1 MNERIRTPTQQQ
13 VQRVLLIEGG
23 INLTLLLTKLSVG
36 LVTNSL
42 AILAD
47 AVHSLSDLANNVIAW
62 IVVRISHRP
71 PDSNH
76 PYGHKKFEI
85 LAVFGLATLLS
96 VVAFELILNAFRR
109 GDAGAVFSSGWTLG
123 LMVFVLFANVATAS
137 WQRRQARRLNS
148 AIIEAD
154 AKHTFSDVLTTVGV
168 IIGWQLSAMGYPVLD
183 AVATGVVALMI
194 FYMSYSLFR
203 RALPAL
209 VDEVA
214 LVPEEVRAS
223 VLALD
228 GVQSVSKVRSR
239 WIGDAIALDLVITVD
254 AKMTTL
260 AAHEIADQ
268 VESELER
275 AFDVEDATVHVEPAL
290 AGEVEMRDFH

>member
-1 MNERIRTPTQQQ
+1 MNERTKTPTQKQ

-23 INLTLLLTKLSVG
+23 INLMLLLTKLAVG
-36 LVTNSL
+36 VTTNSL

-47 AVHSLSDLANNVIAW
+47 AVHSLSDLANNIIAW

-96 VVAFELILNAFRR
+96 VVAFELILSAFRR
-109 GDAGAVFSSGWTLG
+109 GDSSAVFSSGWTLG
-123 LMVFVLFANVATAS
+123 TMVFVLCANFATAS

-154 AKHTFSDVLTTVGV
+154 AQHTFSDVLTTVGV

-183 AVATGVVALMI
+183 AAATGVVALMI
-194 FYMSYSLFR
+194 FYMSYALFR

-214 LVPEEVRAS
+214 LAPEEVRTS

-254 AKMTTL
+254 AQLTIQ
-260 AAHEIADQ
+260 AAHEIADR

-275 AFDVEDATVHVEPAL
+275 GFDVEDATVHVEPAL
-290 AGEVEMRDFH
+290 ADEAEIRDFH